1 MNAIP
6 NSEDYPLS
14 VAIERLIAR
23 HGVLPFLAA
32 LAATALVWRR
42 RPRMLTDPGSLNS
55 HLRRDIGLS
64 FEPASRKHWQLR

>member
-6 NSEDYPLS
+6 NREDHPLS

-23 HGVLPFLAA
+23 QGVLPILAA

-42 RPRMLTDPGSLNS
+42 IPKRLTLPGSLNS
-55 HLRRDIGLS
+55 HLRRDIGLPS
-64 FEPASRKHWQLR
+64 EPASRKHWQLR

>member
-6 NSEDYPLS
+6 NNEDHPLS

-23 HGVLPFLAA
+23 HGVLPILTA

-42 RPRMLTDPGSLNS
+42 RPRTLTIPGALNG
-55 HLRRDIGLS
+55 HLRRDIGLPS
-64 FEPASRKHWQLR
+64 EPASRKHWELR